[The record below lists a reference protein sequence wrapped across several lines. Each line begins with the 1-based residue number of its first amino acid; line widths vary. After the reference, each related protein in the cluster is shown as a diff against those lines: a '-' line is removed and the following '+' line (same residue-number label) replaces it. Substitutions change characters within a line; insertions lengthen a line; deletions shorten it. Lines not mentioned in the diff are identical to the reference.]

1 MADTLETESSEI
13 RDKNKENEL
22 DKLLNGM
29 KL

>member
-1 MADTLETESSEI
+1 MADTLERESSEI

-22 DKLLNGM
+22 DKLLNCM